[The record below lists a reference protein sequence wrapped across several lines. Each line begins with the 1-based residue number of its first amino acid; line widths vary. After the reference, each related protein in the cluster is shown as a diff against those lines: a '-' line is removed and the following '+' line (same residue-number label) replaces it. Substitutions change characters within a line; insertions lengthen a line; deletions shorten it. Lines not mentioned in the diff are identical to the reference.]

1 MEKRDLEERGCKN
14 QGKEK
19 EVSEGRREGAQGEK
33 SDGKLKRGSCENV
46 RQAEQRVMQMGGM
59 EFAQK
64 QGPRQMCSCQG
75 LLFSLKTSFAL
86 CACFNTP
93 TVKKPVVKNVKERG
107 KGGKQGRGSNRKRG
121 RSLNAD

>member
-1 MEKRDLEERGCKN
+1 MGKRDLEERGCKN

-19 EVSEGRREGAQGEK
+19 SERGKEGGSTGKK

-64 QGPRQMCSCQG
+64 QEPRQMCSCQG

-107 KGGKQGRGSNRKRG
+107 KGGKQGRGSNRK
-121 RSLNAD
+121 